1 MRNVLGDP
9 SKCLNRNCR
18 HEFYKESNIGF
29 IPQSPSEIT
38 VVMMCPKCRD
48 VFAITQV
55 PSMLEDYIGSL
66 SPKPKPKI
74 SRITSS
80 EIKNVRDVLAG
91 DNVLVS
97 ILDSSV
103 FEGKED

>member
-9 SKCLNRNCR
+9 TKCLNRMCR
-18 HEFYKESNIGF
+18 HEFYKESNIGY
-29 IPQSPSEIT
+29 IPQSPSEVT

-55 PSMLEDYIGSL
+55 PSMVEDYIGSL
-66 SPKPKPKI
+66 KPKPSPKLT
-74 SRITSS
+74 RITSS
-80 EIKNVRDVLAG
+80 EIKDMRDVLAK

-97 ILDSSV
+97 ILDAPV
-103 FEGKED
+103 FDGREE